1 MDHHS
6 SSILKL
12 GSYRE
17 KNKEI
22 STEKGTKWKPR
33 DGLDHSCAS
42 VFLFKADIHI
52 EVKDFSNRDSNWDE
66 EKTKTKAFLWA
77 KVRTR
82 KRMNSLWRAI
92 QYMNL
97 LCLCLSS
104 FLRLCTESRAVAD
117 GLFQKTTRPKGL
129 PLCCAFSIQTTKAVV
144 STPLWNGLK

>member
-33 DGLDHSCAS
+33 DGLDHSYAS

-66 EKTKTKAFLWA
+66 EKNQNK
-77 KVRTR
+77 
-82 KRMNSLWRAI
+82 
-92 QYMNL
+92 
-97 LCLCLSS
+97 
-104 FLRLCTESRAVAD
+104 
-117 GLFQKTTRPKGL
+117 
-129 PLCCAFSIQTTKAVV
+129 SIFMSQSKD
-144 STPLWNGLK
+144 